1 VDSGGGSAQ
10 ASDIIL
16 RELELAKTEN
26 KKPIVVSMGG
36 TAASGGYYISC
47 NADKII
53 AEPSTLTGSIG
64 VVGLMFNGT
73 EMFQK
78 IKVNWDTVKKG
89 EHADMGSIYRPWTEE
104 EKQMVTR
111 SIENCYDDFVKKVD
125 EGRKNMTLEQV
136 KQYAQ
141 GRVWTGEQAQKIGL
155 VDELGGLEKAKESMS
170 ELIDKKG
177 KLTLVDATTKKEG
190 LKISINIGELNVF
203 TPVKVMNAVNSD
215 YIKLYELWSDFGQD
229 KALML
234 CPVVPETLQF

>member
-1 VDSGGGSAQ
+1 
-10 ASDIIL
+10 
-16 RELELAKTEN
+16 
-26 KKPIVVSMGG
+26 
-36 TAASGGYYISC
+36 
-47 NADKII
+47 
-53 AEPSTLTGSIG
+53 
-64 VVGLMFNGT
+64 MFNGT

-155 VDELGGLEKAKESMS
+155 VEDG
-170 ELIDKKG
+170 ID
-177 KLTLVDATTKKEG
+177 
-190 LKISINIGELNVF
+190 
-203 TPVKVMNAVNSD
+203 
-215 YIKLYELWSDFGQD
+215 
-229 KALML
+229 
-234 CPVVPETLQF
+234 

>member
-1 VDSGGGSAQ
+1 MAQ
-10 ASDIIL
+10 
-16 RELELAKTEN
+16 R
-26 KKPIVVSMGG
+26 
-36 TAASGGYYISC
+36 C
-47 NADKII
+47 
-53 AEPSTLTGSIG
+53 
-64 VVGLMFNGT
+64 F
-73 EMFQK
+73 K

-203 TPVKVMNAVNSD
+203 GT
-215 YIKLYELWSDFGQD
+215 
-229 KALML
+229 
-234 CPVVPETLQF
+234 C